1 VEATSWDHT
10 GEARLDREWMKLIK
24 EAKKAGLTV
33 EDVREFLAE
42 QRESTSVAAPLHKT
56 GTNRR
61 DNCWT

>member
-1 VEATSWDHT
+1 
-10 GEARLDREWMKLIK
+10 MKLIK